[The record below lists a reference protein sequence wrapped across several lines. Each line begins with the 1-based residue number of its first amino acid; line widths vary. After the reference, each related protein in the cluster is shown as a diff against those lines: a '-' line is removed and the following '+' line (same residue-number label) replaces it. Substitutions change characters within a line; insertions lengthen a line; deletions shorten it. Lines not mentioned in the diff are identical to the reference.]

1 MAATADVRRFNVL
14 RFDWSDKK
22 EVSLSRLD
30 FSRQILQRL
39 LEVKPEDLNCLIKR
53 PGIAVSFDVSFFLNG
68 YANHRLD
75 DLLLLLCRRV
85 MEYYRY
91 LDGLQEA
98 GRLTNQR
105 AEKESTGLRA
115 AEELLQKGWIERC
128 HWMDDYRC
136 LVPSTSRE
144 TWWYTVVLPE
154 YTCECVAASN
164 GGLCKHLHIAVEA
177 AKQKGL
183 DVDSMQKRLVQE
195 LLQGGKTS
203 QCKDMV

>member
-1 MAATADVRRFNVL
+1 MLCFKQVL
-14 RFDWSDKK
+14 F
-22 EVSLSRLD
+22 
-30 FSRQILQRL
+30 
-39 LEVKPEDLNCLIKR
+39 CLI
-53 PGIAVSFDVSFFLNG
+53 
-68 YANHRLD
+68 Y
-75 DLLLLLCRRV
+75 C
-85 MEYYRY
+85 RY

-98 GRLTNQR
+98 GRLTNPR

-164 GGLCKHLHIAVEA
+164 GGILFLLICIVLTYISFMKCVHVNTALYIYSIYTQYVYNFIIFIFMLHKNVIVTLFIGLCKHLHIALEA

-195 LLQGGKTS
+195 LLQRGKTS
-203 QCKDMV
+203 QCKDMVLVEFFFKCV